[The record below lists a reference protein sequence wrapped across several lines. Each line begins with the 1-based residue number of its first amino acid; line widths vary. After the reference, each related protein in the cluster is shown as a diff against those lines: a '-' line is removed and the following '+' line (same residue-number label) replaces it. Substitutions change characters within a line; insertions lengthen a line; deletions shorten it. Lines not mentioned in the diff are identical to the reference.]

1 MSKNKTVSF
10 PLSFWD
16 GGGRGCGEVNRV
28 EKEDEVVI
36 VMIEGKRKR
45 WSMKK
50 GKSELRKK
58 ASSLYHPISHSLT
71 THSLAHPLTHF
82 TSPHL
87 MLTLP
92 YIFKPS
98 HEPVPFPRSCNKSK
112 AIGGVVRSEVS
123 Q

>member
-1 MSKNKTVSF
+1 VKESEGGTVDEQKQNSK
-10 PLSFWD
+10 LSLKLLGW

-98 HEPVPFPRSCNKSK
+98 HEPVSFPPFVQQK
-112 AIGGVVRSEVS
+112 
-123 Q
+123 